1 MAEQTQND
9 LISAALEIAAERDR
23 MLGQIRKHLE
33 SGDNVQALSL
43 MREYCG
49 IGDEEKS
56 SRIN

>member
-1 MAEQTQND
+1 